1 MEQLKEIAPSAL
13 PELRRDLG
21 RLLACRDAEALAA
34 ALAAEFVGRF
44 PEEQGL
50 LAVCPAETRDWLV
63 WTLPDLT
70 QELWPASHP
79 IVEELREETEGKLL
93 ALEGLSLGGEL
104 LGLALRD
111 GRRSLLGALA
121 FVLPGSPRRE
131 PSERRA
137 REDWLAE
144 IGPIAALLLER
155 RAQAERLEALEQE
168 VDELESLK
176 AGFVDTVTHELRTP
190 LTSILGFSS
199 LALDQPGLEL
209 LAPLSEFLRSIHDS
223 ALQLDRLI
231 SEVLVMSEMA
241 SAEGVLE
248 LEDRS
253 LGSLFT
259 EYREGWLSRLDGNE
273 RVRFPEDALQ
283 CTIRVDP
290 YQFHRILGH
299 LLKNALSFSPPESPV
314 DVGCSFVA
322 GRRRS
327 DSTDF
332 LRIDISD
339 RGPGIPAV
347 EQERIFRKFY
357 QVDRSSTREHGG
369 AGLGLTVAKEFTE
382 AMGGRLWLRSEAGR
396 GSTFSFTVP
405 VPRDS
410 GLAPRRPPAGS
421 KQ

>member
-1 MEQLKEIAPSAL
+1 MEQLREIAPSAI

-21 RLLACRDAEALAA
+21 RLLACRDAEALAT
-34 ALAAEFVGRF
+34 ALAADLKSRF
-44 PEEQGL
+44 PGGEGL

-63 WTLPDLT
+63 WSLPGLD
-70 QELWPASHP
+70 QEPWPASHP
-79 IVEELREETEGKLL
+79 IVEELREDTEGKLL
-93 ALEGLSLGGEL
+93 ALEGLTPGDEL

-111 GRRSLLGALA
+111 GRRALLGALA
-121 FVLPGSPRRE
+121 LVLPAALRRE
-131 PSERRA
+131 PGERRV
-137 REDWLAE
+137 REEWLVGV
-144 IGPIAALLLER
+144 GPIAALLLER

-199 LALDQPGLEL
+199 LALDQPGLER
-209 LAPLSEFLRSIHDS
+209 LAPLPEFLHSIHDS

-253 LGSLFT
+253 LGSLLT
-259 EYREGWLSRLDGNE
+259 EYREGWLGRLAGHA
-273 RVRFPEDALQ
+273 RVRFHDGAVQ
-283 CTIRVDP
+283 CNVRVDP

-299 LLKNALSFSPPESPV
+299 LLKNALTFSPPESSV
-314 DVGCSFVA
+314 DVACTFIA

-332 LRIDISD
+332 LRIDVSD

-369 AGLGLTVAKEFTE
+369 AGLGLSVAKEFTE

-405 VPRDS
+405 VPRDG
-410 GLAPRRPPAGS
+410 GLAPRRPQTGS